1 MKTAATFL
9 GVMLATAV
17 AGCGYPHT
25 PPALAPI
32 TTPAPGMAAAAVP
45 ASDVRAPVTILV
57 SIDGFRPDYL
67 DRGVTPTLNRL
78 RAGGVFASM
87 RPSFPS
93 ITFPNHWTLVTG
105 LRPDRSGIVGNK
117 MQDPARKDETFTMA
131 SDDPFWWSESS
142 PIWVDAEKA
151 GIRTATMFW
160 PGANV
165 AVGGTVKPD
174 SHGAIDGG
182 TRPEDWQQFNQ
193 QVSATQRVNA
203 VLDWMRRPAAIRPK
217 LVTLYFDTVDSA
229 GHADGPDS
237 LGVNRAV
244 ADVDSA
250 IGMLVEGLAAFG
262 QPANLVIVADHGM
275 AATSSTRVIALDAIA
290 DKADYSVV
298 EAGAYASLNA
308 VPGHEAALEA
318 RLLRRHDHLQCWRK
332 SEIPARFH
340 YGRNPR
346 VPAYLCLADIGWR
359 IEATAPTK
367 VSNGGSHGYDN
378 AAPEMRAL
386 FLANG
391 PAFARGRTIAS
402 FDNVAIEPLL
412 RDLIGMPA
420 DRTLDG
426 TDAPFQKVLQR

>member
-9 GVMLATAV
+9 ALMLASAV
-17 AGCGYPHT
+17 TGCAYPYT

-32 TTPAPGMAAAAVP
+32 TAPAPAMTTAVP
-45 ASDVRAPVTILV
+45 ILDGRSPVTILV
-57 SIDGFRPDYL
+57 SIDGVRPDYL
-67 DRGVTPTLNRL
+67 DRGVTPNLGRL

-93 ITFPNHWTLVTG
+93 VTFPNHWTLVTG

-117 MQDPARKDETFTMA
+117 MQDPARKGETFTMA

-151 GIRTATMFW
+151 GIRAATMFW

-165 AVGGTVKPD
+165 AVGGTVRPD

-203 VLDWMRRPAAIRPK
+203 VLDWMRRPAAFRPK

-237 LGVNRAV
+237 PGVNRAV
-244 ADVDSA
+244 ADVDAA
-250 IGMLVEGLAAFG
+250 IGMLVDGLASLRQA
-262 QPANLVIVADHGM
+262 ANLVIVADHGM
-275 AATSSTRVIALDAIA
+275 AATSSTRVIALDTIA

-308 VPGHEAALEA
+308 VPGREAALEA

-346 VPAYLCLADIGWR
+346 VPAYLCLAEVGWR
-359 IEATAPTK
+359 IEASAPTK
-367 VSNGGSHGYDN
+367 VSTGGSHGYDN

-391 PAFARGRTIAS
+391 PAFARGKTIPS

-412 RDLIGMPA
+412 RDLIGLPKA
-420 DRTLDG
+420 AGLDG
-426 TDAPFQKVLQR
+426 TDAPFQKVMQR

>member
-9 GVMLATAV
+9 ALMLASAV
-17 AGCGYPHT
+17 TGCAYPYT

-32 TTPAPGMAAAAVP
+32 TAPAPAMTTAVP
-45 ASDVRAPVTILV
+45 ILDGRSPVTILV

-67 DRGVTPTLNRL
+67 DRGVTPNLGRL

-93 ITFPNHWTLVTG
+93 VTFPNHWTLVTG

-117 MQDPARKDETFTMA
+117 MQDPARKGETFTMA

-151 GIRTATMFW
+151 GIRAATMFW

-165 AVGGTVKPD
+165 AVGGTVRPD

-237 LGVNRAV
+237 PGVNRAV
-244 ADVDSA
+244 ADVDAA
-250 IGMLVEGLAAFG
+250 IGMLVDGLASLRQA
-262 QPANLVIVADHGM
+262 ANLVIVADHGM
-275 AATSSTRVIALDAIA
+275 AATSSTRVIALDTIA

-308 VPGHEAALEA
+308 VPGREAALEA

-346 VPAYLCLADIGWR
+346 VPAYLCLAEVGWR
-359 IEATAPTK
+359 IEASAPTK
-367 VSNGGSHGYDN
+367 VSTGGSHGYDN

-391 PAFARGRTIAS
+391 PAFARGKTIPS

-412 RDLIGMPA
+412 RDLIGLPKA
-420 DRTLDG
+420 AGLDG
-426 TDAPFQKVLQR
+426 TDAPFQKVMQR